1 MVDQRANGDGPLH
14 DQIARHIRTQIEAGV
29 LRDRE
34 ALPSTRELAEEWGVS
49 VFTANEAMRMLS
61 LEGVVVSKSRSGR
74 VVHSPPERQDTAKA
88 ITTPQ
93 IVLIGGYAGS
103 GKTEFGRILSRATGW
118 PILDKDTA
126 TRPVVEM
133 ALDTLGLPTHD
144 RESARYLELIRPRE
158 YEGLMASADENA
170 SCGLS
175 AIVTA
180 PFLRELNDARWL
192 ARTEAQFERYE
203 AQLRLVWICC
213 DADSMRTYLRKR
225 GAARDATKL
234 NDWDSYLTCVDHN
247 LRPAKEHFLVDNSQT
262 ADPLQAQA
270 KALVETMAVTQ

>member
-1 MVDQRANGDGPLH
+1 MADHTANGNGSLH

-49 VFTANEAMRMLS
+49 VFTANEAMRMLTV
-61 LEGVVVSKSRSGR
+61 EGVVVSKSRSGR
-74 VVHSPPERQDTAKA
+74 FVHSPPERQDSARA

-93 IVLIGGYAGS
+93 IVLVGGYAGS
-103 GKTEFGRILSRATGW
+103 GKTEFGRILARATGW

-144 RESARYLELIRPRE
+144 RESPSYLELIRPRE

-180 PFLRELNDARWL
+180 PFLRELHDSKWL
-192 ARTEAQFERYE
+192 ARTEAQFQRYGAE
-203 AQLRLVWICC
+203 VRLVWIRC
-213 DADSMRTYLRKR
+213 DAESMRTYLRKR

-234 NDWDSYLTCVDHN
+234 SDWDEYLKSVDPS
-247 LRPAKEHFLVDNSQT
+247 LRPARDHFLVDNSHK
-262 ADPLQAQA
+262 ADPLQTQA
-270 KALVETMAVTQ
+270 ATLIASLTEAK

>member
-1 MVDQRANGDGPLH
+1 MVDHTTTGSGPLH

-34 ALPSTRELAEEWGVS
+34 ALPSTRELAEQWGVS
-49 VFTANEAMRMLS
+49 VFTANEAMRMLTT
-61 LEGVVVSKSRSGR
+61 EGVVLSKSRSGR
-74 VVHSPPERQDTAKA
+74 VVHSPPEQQDTAWGIK
-88 ITTPQ
+88 TPQ

-103 GKTEFGRILSRATGW
+103 GKTEFGRILARATGW

-144 RESARYLELIRPRE
+144 RESPSYLELIRPRE

-180 PFLRELNDARWL
+180 PFLQELHDPAWL
-192 ARTEAQFERYE
+192 ARTEAQFQRYGAE
-203 AQLRLVWICC
+203 LRLVWIRC
-213 DADSMRTYLRKR
+213 DVDSMRTYLRKR

-234 NDWDSYLTCVDHN
+234 NDWAAYLEGVDVN
-247 LRPAKEHFLVDNSQT
+247 LRPATEHFLVDNSHT

-270 KALVETMAVTQ
+270 KALVESLVDAP